1 MNQPKQTLFRLAVLS
16 GLVAL
21 RAPASTLLTPITT
34 LADCAVDSARVLSP
48 ASCALNFA
56 GSASASL
63 TLSPF
68 VSLTAQ
74 AASPPNGGVIHG
86 AAARAVLTYSFEVI
100 GGNPGDIVPVLIA
113 TSLSSLGS
121 DPSHGIG
128 FAELSVHTG
137 AAGDSFVAVCS
148 DATCGTTASSF
159 SGTLRTRANSGDTN
173 NALTLQVQASTGD
186 SLLATSA
193 SASADPFIFI
203 DPSFPGAALYSIAV
217 SPGVGNAESTEVPE
231 PGTMGLCLGA
241 AALLAGARR
250 RRTAARR
257 VACVAALLWWAVGVG
272 GRAEASV
279 VLQTPPGLNPGDPF
293 RFVFVTEG
301 LRDAISAN
309 IADYDSFVNAQAGG
323 ATYSGVLIDWL
334 AIGSTDSVDAIDHV
348 GQATAPV
355 FLSDG
360 TLVTSTTTLSGLWS
374 RTLVHEIN
382 LDLAANPVQTFVWT
396 GTNPFGSGF
405 GGPLGALTPQVGS
418 TTDSGGAWIDSG
430 RSNSG
435 DFRPLYGISPVL
447 TVPAAAAPEPST
459 VTMLS
464 AALSVGLA
472 ISSTRHRRARQRHGP
487 ARQQAASVLSSRAG
501 LSQLL
506 IPICHSPHDNDVRKR
521 QQRSGAGNDIPVGH
535 SARRARRPAT

>member
-1 MNQPKQTLFRLAVLS
+1 
-16 GLVAL
+16 
-21 RAPASTLLTPITT
+21 
-34 LADCAVDSARVLSP
+34 
-48 ASCALNFA
+48 
-56 GSASASL
+56 
-63 TLSPF
+63 
-68 VSLTAQ
+68 
-74 AASPPNGGVIHG
+74 
-86 AAARAVLTYSFEVI
+86 
-100 GGNPGDIVPVLIA
+100 
-113 TSLSSLGS
+113 
-121 DPSHGIG
+121 
-128 FAELSVHTG
+128 
-137 AAGDSFVAVCS
+137 
-148 DATCGTTASSF
+148 
-159 SGTLRTRANSGDTN
+159 
-173 NALTLQVQASTGD
+173 
-186 SLLATSA
+186 
-193 SASADPFIFI
+193 
-203 DPSFPGAALYSIAV
+203 
-217 SPGVGNAESTEVPE
+217 
-231 PGTMGLCLGA
+231 MGLCLGA

-301 LRDAISAN
+301 IRDAISTN

-355 FLSDG
+355 YLSDG

-382 LDLAANPVQTFVWT
+382 LDLAANLVQTFVWT
-396 GTNPFGSGF
+396 GTNPFGTGF

-447 TVPAAAAPEPST
+447 TVPPAAVPEPST
-459 VTMLS
+459 VTMLG
-464 AALSVGLA
+464 AALSVWP
-472 ISSTRHRRARQRHGP
+472 RHQLDPPPAYSAGAEAWGRSFSPRTTARTWRIITFLMLLLLSPGAVAQAP
-487 ARQQAASVLSSRAG
+487 APCA
-501 LSQLL
+501 
-506 IPICHSPHDNDVRKR
+506 
-521 QQRSGAGNDIPVGH
+521 
-535 SARRARRPAT
+535 PAP